1 MTVLPDQIS
10 TPNLMPP
17 WKQELLLRKSALSRT
32 IEPNLS
38 FVCKKLE
45 VHREPRSQEVLRKPV
60 NELARLARRSRSLG
74 DGSGAPISAN
84 LQPPSKLGHLVD
96 NISPPSTP
104 PPLPKRS
111 PGIRSSSGPSFPGMN
126 NNSHWVDVKHR
137 CSLDESGLHQLD
149 LPPALPPRKEE
160 AVNNNNKQCPKRRLP
175 PSDGEVTRRST
186 RSDDDLWRPAVVVEG
201 LRQQRPLD
209 NEGGKRPAVAMKV
222 CQDGSGSKAS
232 MASTT
237 RKTSNTAHVEV
248 EGEEEIMETPREIEV
263 VEEAQQTAVVVV
275 SSSPTDHHPHPFN
288 LLHHHHHLRQE
299 DQLVRREEE
308 KWDLSPGVRQYK
320 EDRSVEWDSFDWD
333 EDSSKGPDRIAEV
346 AFSSALSRFV
356 KPQVGA
362 DKEGQQHHH
371 SNYHHP
377 RPHPGKKLS
386 GPCGTGQIK
395 ETSWTESCNQKT
407 VLLPQSDFISDQCKS
422 SRITETKR
430 VFGYDLKCGDDQRK
444 SFTSSSNECS
454 SSPTSTAS
462 VVAASHC
469 AGSSA
474 PSSSSSSSSSVID
487 EAKKRLFAANLLSEN
502 NHEIQVKEVFSRSGL
517 RANRNQ
523 DQKVVLEAA
532 KLRPIP
538 KQLASGL
545 PRKQNSHL
553 DLEVDNTSPPATSPS
568 ARNGEEKLHRRSV
581 TFSCPEVL
589 EEIPIQRY
597 PVSPS
602 ESSDD
607 WVVEN
612 EFRAVERFLSQSEP
626 QGTTMMDENI
636 AMNEDDLDHSQF
648 DNIGRA
654 SLARIYR
661 SNKNA
666 NSNKIVAVPP
676 MYATPSSLDSD
687 GTFGSGGESD
697 SSEEIHYGPG
707 FVNRLKTRYLS
718 VALRSTSTRGVAT
731 LRRTAS
737 LENFLDKDKTD
748 EQVELRKTPANSQ
761 QRRVSPHY
769 QRHSAPVEG
778 GSRGMFTKRGPPVT
792 NNRFHANS
800 GRPLKKND
808 SMKRVQSVEVLNVSE
823 PGSRSSLERKAVD
836 AGGPIPPPLPPK
848 AEKATLE
855 TVVNSLAN
863 DAVRVYDRKGKPITR
878 ESIVRSGE
886 SSVNALPR
894 RPLFKRRSSSLL
906 FGVEEKELPA
916 PDTVKETRK
925 IFESRSGGPGGRK
938 PGPFFYGGSRIK
950 SRSTSSLYHSRSR
963 SSDRGLSPSSQDSNI
978 HSPLT
983 RKRSDDNIQHSQ
995 YSTRISGSPV
1005 RTIDSPRGGS
1015 PVRTPQSPVTR
1026 NPVGGPRPA
1035 GALSNQSKPSL
1046 PNKPIHLASSPCP
1059 SPTAKPFMSGG
1070 HAPTPANEPPKHDQ
1084 NNSTI
1089 TGGGSSNG
1097 PTSASVTTPTSGIVK
1112 QVSESSA
1119 NKEVYSPGTSNAQL
1133 KDQDDKVVEV
1143 EVAPMDEEEGIKR
1156 ISNDSITKIRE
1167 GGSSVSFNFSKPTG
1181 MAMASPTSRTTPPT
1195 YLPYD
1200 KENNAMKQVGVIRP
1214 MTRSLGQADPRG
1226 PLINNKLERN
1236 KEALIQPSAVPSF
1249 QEKEIILIPKDE
1261 LRAPILPK
1269 KSWNSVADKN
1279 QRNSS
1284 HLLTSNGPPPSVV
1297 KPSWIKKSQVE
1308 DTDTQ
1313 KKTPSTGDSLAL
1325 AKPAA
1330 VNEEVI
1336 AKSESSGGGKKAQT
1350 GPMKADLA
1358 EKPSS
1363 PAAPLIASQVGRN
1376 NNYRDDW
1383 KKRNEQKNTIVF
1395 NFVHTE
1401 KDVTHIDND
1410 GRDISNR
1417 RKKNSKKRNQQLT
1430 KDSGIILIN
1439 DPYSGNHG
1447 TESTDCDIDSDSDD
1461 SEIDVHRPVSP
1472 CNFIVLGANVKT
1484 EKSSIRSKSRP
1495 MKISG
1500 LPTVGQELSPQ
1511 QMCHHPL
1518 TRLIVEDA
1526 PTPGSLAIPSFF
1538 PFKRVSSRVSSEDH
1552 LPIDRHRQSPY
1563 KSVSPEDD
1571 ALWWMEEL
1579 QRGLGNYT
1587 PSKIQMNEAPFQLGV
1602 SRGKTPT
1609 EAASTPN
1616 SNNNKPNGS
1625 QDKPDGKGGE
1635 VLRPTEDAISWSGSS
1650 SSSDI
1655 LF

>member
-1 MTVLPDQIS
+1 MALVGDLPLSAGIKRKTALDHGFAEEDPSAPASLSMEDDFPGEPRWLQFSQQRMTVLPDQIS

-1059 SPTAKPFMSGG
+1059 SPTAKPFMSG
-1070 HAPTPANEPPKHDQ
+1070 
-1084 NNSTI
+1084 
-1089 TGGGSSNG
+1089 
-1097 PTSASVTTPTSGIVK
+1097 
-1112 QVSESSA
+1112 A

-1495 MKISG
+1495 MKI
-1500 LPTVGQELSPQ
+1500 
-1511 QMCHHPL
+1511 
-1518 TRLIVEDA
+1518 
-1526 PTPGSLAIPSFF
+1526 
-1538 PFKRVSSRVSSEDH
+1538 
-1552 LPIDRHRQSPY
+1552 
-1563 KSVSPEDD
+1563 
-1571 ALWWMEEL
+1571 
-1579 QRGLGNYT
+1579 
-1587 PSKIQMNEAPFQLGV
+1587 QMNEAPFQLGV

-1655 LF
+1655 